1 MTPHLTRDELIRWR
15 DQGPPADR
23 ERTVEHLAACDA
35 CGTAYSEIVD
45 TAPVDAPA
53 TRPDIH
59 DFVARGAALGPG
71 RPWPL
76 RAPGLALAASIAA
89 VALSAALIPGVRRA
103 ILPGDPSGPR
113 DAVRATSILLVSP
126 VGDVR
131 RPVEFAWRS
140 PVHAASYRVELRD
153 ADRRLLGAVTT
164 TGERTALPDQ
174 LRAAL
179 EPNVRYEW
187 AVAALD
193 EGGEP
198 LLTSRPETFRIFA
211 DPSR

>member
-15 DQGPPADR
+15 DQGASADR
-23 ERTVEHLAACDA
+23 ERTMEHLASCDA
-35 CGTAYSEIVD
+35 CGTVYSEIVD
-45 TAPVDAPA
+45 TAPVDAPV
-53 TRPDIH
+53 TRADIH
-59 DFVARGAALGPG
+59 EFVARGAALGPG
-71 RPWPL
+71 RTWAV
-76 RAPGLALAASIAA
+76 RAPGLAVAASIAV

-103 ILPGDPSGPR
+103 IFPGDPP

-131 RPVEFAWRS
+131 LPVEFAWRS
-140 PVHAASYRVELRD
+140 PVHAANYRVELRD

-164 TGERTALPDQ
+164 TRERTALPEQ
-174 LRAAL
+174 LRAVLA
-179 EPNVRYEW
+179 PNVQYEW
-187 AVAALD
+187 AVTALD

-198 LLTSRPETFRIFA
+198 LLTSRPETFRILA